1 MEWLLDPTAWLGLLT
16 LIILEIVL
24 GIDNLIFIAVLA
36 DKLPPHQRER
46 ARIIGLGLA
55 LVMRLGLLASISWL
69 VTLTDPFV
77 EVAGHSISGRDV
89 ILLLGGLFLL
99 FKATSELHER
109 LEGRMHATQKGPYRA
124 KFWAV
129 VTQIIVL
136 DAVFS
141 LDAVITAVGM
151 VSHLSIMMIAVVI
164 AMGVMLL
171 ASRALTRFVD
181 KHPTVVM
188 LCLGFLL
195 MIGLSL
201 LIEGMGF
208 YIPKAYLYC
217 AIGFSVLIE
226 LFNQLARSNRTRH
239 LIGERPLRERT
250 AEAVLNMLG
259 GKPDAEEVGDDF
271 AAITQV
277 EEDRPVFAQD
287 ERVMIRGVLQLA
299 DRSVQSLMTP
309 RPDLIWLDAN
319 TPQEQLLP
327 KLANCTYTRLLL
339 CDGEL
344 DKMLGVI
351 ETRRVLTQ
359 MLLGERLELRNLA
372 EQPLVILEHTSALK
386 VMTLLRQHPNPVV
399 VVIDEYGGVEG
410 MATLSDLLSAIVGD
424 FATTGD
430 PSAPLLTAGDN
441 GSWILDASMPLEQLE
456 ALLGIELI
464 EDDQE
469 FYTLGGLVLEQ
480 LQHIPET
487 GETFELSGF
496 SFRVLT
502 VEGRRISQVEVARL
516 PEEEDDSG

>member
-1 MEWLLDPTAWLGLLT
+1 MDPTAWLGLFT

-36 DKLPPHQRER
+36 DKLPPNQRDR
-46 ARIIGLGLA
+46 ARIMGLSLA

-69 VTLTDPFV
+69 VTLTEPFV
-77 EVAGHSISGRDV
+77 EVAGRGISGRDV

-109 LEGRMHATQKGPYRA
+109 LEGRVHPTQKGPSRA

-151 VSHLSIMMIAVVI
+151 VSHLSIMMIAVVV

-171 ASRALTRFVD
+171 ASRVLTRFVE

-208 YIPKAYLYC
+208 YIPKGYLYG
-217 AIGFSVLIE
+217 AIGFSVIIE
-226 LFNQLARSNRTRH
+226 MFNQLARSNRTRH

-250 AEAVLNMLG
+250 ADAILNMLG
-259 GKPDAEEVGDDF
+259 GRPDAEEIGDDF

-277 EEDRPVFAQD
+277 EEDKPVFAQD

-344 DKMLGVI
+344 DKMLGVV
-351 ETRRVLTQ
+351 ETRQVLTH
-359 MLLGERLELRNLA
+359 MLLGERLDLKALA

-410 MATLSDLLSAIVGD
+410 VATLSDLLSAIVGD

-430 PSAPLLTAGDN
+430 PSTPLLTAGDN

-456 ALLGIELI
+456 ALLSVELI

-480 LQHIPET
+480 LQHIPEM
-487 GETFELSGF
+487 GETFELAGF
-496 SFRVLT
+496 SFRVLA
-502 VEGRRISQVEVARL
+502 VEGRRISQVEVSRL
-516 PEEEDDSG
+516 EQEEDDSG

>member
-1 MEWLLDPTAWLGLLT
+1 MEWLLDPTAWLGLFT

-46 ARIIGLGLA
+46 ARIIGLSLA
-55 LVMRLGLLASISWL
+55 LIMRLGLLASISWL

-77 EVAGHSISGRDV
+77 EVFEHPISGRDV

-109 LEGRMHATQKGPYRA
+109 LEGRLHPTQKGPYRA

-151 VSHLSIMMIAVVI
+151 VTQLSIMMIAVII
-164 AMGVMLL
+164 AMAVMLL
-171 ASRALTRFVD
+171 ASRSLTRFVD

-201 LIEGMGF
+201 IMEGMGLH
-208 YIPKAYLYC
+208 IPKGYLYC

-226 LFNQLARSNRTRH
+226 LFNQLARSNRTRQ

-250 AEAVLNMLG
+250 AEAVLTMLG

-277 EEDRPVFAQD
+277 EEDKPAFAQD

-309 RPDLIWLDAN
+309 RPDLVWLDAN
-319 TPQEQLLP
+319 TPHEQLVQ

-344 DKMLGVI
+344 DKMLGVV

-359 MLLGERLELRNLA
+359 MLLGERMDLRALA

-424 FATTGD
+424 FVTTGD
-430 PSAPLLTAGDN
+430 PNTPLLTTADN
-441 GSWILDASMPLEQLE
+441 GNWILDASMPLEQLE
-456 ALLGIELI
+456 ALLSIELI

-487 GETFELSGF
+487 GESFELLGYCF
-496 SFRVLT
+496 HVLT
-502 VEGRRISQVEVARL
+502 VEGRRISQVEVSKVAV
-516 PEEEDDSG
+516 EEDNTG